1 MNVCVCVWIMVESD
15 RGEESSY
22 KAHYGQT
29 SQWNKW
35 IPWDVIVEPLPF
47 MYLSFHP
54 FVGLSDH
61 LSIFNFNNVRAQ
73 RTKIFNDDENGI
85 LYVRCTCTSCQVYSY
100 SCRRAG
106 RHADASAHT
115 SVRKEE
121 EELQCLLYVVE
132 KQEKKKMC
140 DCVTSTKDSREIRC
154 IQTVSEASIQFA
166 FLVALVVHKVHM
178 VTNFKTF
185 EDMDRKNGHIIYTW
199 VLWSHGSG
207 KHELGCKVAMCRSV
221 FVIAT

>member
-1 MNVCVCVWIMVESD
+1 MSEPSAQDIQWWWEWYTVCEVYMYFLSGLFIQLQTCRQTCRCFCTYFS
-15 RGEESSY
+15 EE
-22 KAHYGQT
+22 
-29 SQWNKW
+29 
-35 IPWDVIVEPLPF
+35 
-47 MYLSFHP
+47 
-54 FVGLSDH
+54 
-61 LSIFNFNNVRAQ
+61 R
-73 RTKIFNDDENGI
+73 R
-85 LYVRCTCTSCQVYSY
+85 
-100 SCRRAG
+100 RRAPMFVICG
-106 RHADASAHT
+106 WKT
-115 SVRKEE
+115 RK
-121 EELQCLLYVVE
+121 
-132 KQEKKKMC
+132 KKKMC